1 MVVIG
6 LDAGETSD
14 PQPKARS
21 FRDAHHLTYPI
32 WLDTKKEA
40 GKVLGVLAFPT
51 NLVIDREG
59 TIRYVEVGFNSGGL
73 DSALRGLM
81 ARQ

>member
-1 MVVIG
+1 VVIG

-14 PQPKARS
+14 PQPRARS
-21 FRDAHHLTYPI
+21 FRDQHHLTYPI

-40 GKVLGVLAFPT
+40 GKALGVLGFPT

-59 TIRYVEVGFNSGGL
+59 TIRYLEPGFNPGGL

-81 ARQ
+81 ERQ